1 MKMQIRI
8 AVLVALVATACNAP
22 AAEPARGTT
31 AAEVARILQDAGYP
45 AKVGEAGGDPRID
58 SNMAGVDVVVDFY
71 DCEADRCGSLRFTTA
86 LDLETGTTYQAA
98 NAFTLER
105 WGAAAVVDERRS
117 PAGALAGWVT
127 RLMRGDEVFVRMRR
141 VISTL
146 ARPDSARHIVE
157 DWASW
162 VPTRGPAP
170 RILSASAASA

>member
-86 LDLETGTTYQAA
+86 LDLGKGTTYQAA
-98 NAFTLER
+98 NAFNAEYR
-105 WGAAAVVDERRS
+105 Y
-117 PAGALAGWVT
+117 
-127 RLMRGDEVFVRMRR
+127 
-141 VISTL
+141 
-146 ARPDSARHIVE
+146 
-157 DWASW
+157 
-162 VPTRGPAP
+162 
-170 RILSASAASA
+170 ASAYLDDEMDPFLEYDFEVVNTDHAPYIRSQVDLWEQILGDFIEGLDRDRAKAATE